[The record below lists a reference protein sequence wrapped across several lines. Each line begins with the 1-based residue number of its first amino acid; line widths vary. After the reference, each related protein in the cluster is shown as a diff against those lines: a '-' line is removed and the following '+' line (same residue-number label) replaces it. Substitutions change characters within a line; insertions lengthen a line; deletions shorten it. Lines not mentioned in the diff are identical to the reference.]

1 VKNIVVTGG
10 SGFIGSH
17 VVDNLISKNFNVI
30 VADQRLERFSKRDD
44 VDYTYMD
51 IRDQVQVTECFAR
64 ADGFIHLAG
73 VLGTQETIMNPA
85 PAAHTNILGG
95 LNIFEAAN
103 QYDLSGVYIAVGNHW
118 MNNTYSIS
126 KTATERFA
134 DMFNKERNGKIAI
147 VRALNAYGPYQKP
160 AHPWG
165 SSKVRKIIPNFIM
178 PALKNETI
186 TIYGDGN
193 QIMDMIFVE
202 DVAEILVQALINENT
217 KYDKIY
223 EAGSGN
229 KTTVNDIAK
238 LVIDIVGQGN
248 IEYVPMRPGE
258 PENSIVIGDPSTFS
272 EIHTNELTPLE
283 EGLKITVDYFR
294 NNYL

>member
-1 VKNIVVTGG
+1 MKNIVVTGG

-64 ADGFIHLAG
+64 ADGFVHLAG

-103 QYDLSGVYIAVGNHW
+103 QYDLRGVYIAVGNHW

-147 VRALNAYGPYQKP
+147 VRALNAYGPNQKP